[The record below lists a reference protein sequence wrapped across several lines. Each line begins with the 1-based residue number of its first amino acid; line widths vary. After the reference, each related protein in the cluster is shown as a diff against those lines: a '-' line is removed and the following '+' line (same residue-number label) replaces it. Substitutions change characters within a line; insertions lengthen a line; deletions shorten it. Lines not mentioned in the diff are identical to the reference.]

1 MSWSKILVNL
11 IKTSWKSCHKENDQG
26 YFFEVDDQ
34 YPDQLHELY
43 NDLPF
48 LPERMKVKKVE
59 ELAINLHDKSEYVIH
74 IRSS

>member
-11 IKTSWKSCHKENDQG
+11 IKTSWKSYHKENDQE

-34 YPDQLHELY
+34 YPEQLHKLY

-48 LPERMKVKKVE
+48 LPERMKVKK
-59 ELAINLHDKSEYVIH
+59 LKSSLLIYMIKMNM
-74 IRSS
+74 SYT

>member
-11 IKTSWKSCHKENDQG
+11 IKTSWKSYHKENDQG

-48 LPERMKVKKVE
+48 LLEK
-59 ELAINLHDKSEYVIH
+59 N
-74 IRSS
+74 